1 MTSASS
7 SPLARVGDLRTVG
20 ICGIGQM
27 GSAAVVAFVRGGYDV
42 LVWARNREKLDALP
56 PQIERMSRWADEH
69 QGPAAMPNGSWRLT
83 PSLETLDVEADAVLE
98 CVAEDMD
105 QKVELLQRF
114 EAARHRPTLFLS
126 ATSGLSMTEMG
137 QRSGLSDRLVGA
149 HFWNPPHLIP
159 VVEMVRGDAT
169 GQAIVDVACDIMRRI
184 GKRPV
189 QCADVPGFIGNRLMH
204 AMWREALNLVERRVA
219 TPEDIDTIVRLT
231 FALRL
236 PALGPFENMDYVGLP
251 LVRKVQ
257 EYLGPSLASN
267 VEPSIELTSRID
279 AGERGVCDGK
289 GFYDWSAKD
298 AEALLRQRDEQVVR
312 QLNFLEERDR
322 G

>member
-1 MTSASS
+1 MNPGSV
-7 SPLARVGDLRTVG
+7 SPAIQSRDIRKVG

-27 GSAAVVAFVRGGYDV
+27 GSAAVVAFVRGGYEV
-42 LVWARNREKLDALP
+42 LVWARDGKKLDELSP
-56 PQIERMSRWADEH
+56 RIESMLQWADEH
-69 QGPAAMPNGSWRLT
+69 QGPAKSSDGSWRST
-83 PSLETLDVEADAVLE
+83 PSLGTLDAEADAVLE
-98 CVAEDMD
+98 CVAEDMV
-105 QKVELLQRF
+105 QKVELYRQF
-114 EAARHRPTLFLS
+114 DAARRRPTLFLS

-137 QRSGLSDRLVGA
+137 HQSGLSDRLVGA

-169 GQAIVDVACDIMRRI
+169 SQFIVDVACELMRHI

-204 AMWREALNLVERRVA
+204 AMWREALDLVERGVA

-251 LVRKVQ
+251 LVHKVQ

-267 VEPSIELTSRID
+267 TKPSKELTSRIA
-279 AGERGVCDGK
+279 AGDRGVRDGK

-298 AEALLRQRDEQVVR
+298 ADELLRQRDEQVVR
-312 QLNFLEERDR
+312 QLQFLRERR
-322 G
+322 RE